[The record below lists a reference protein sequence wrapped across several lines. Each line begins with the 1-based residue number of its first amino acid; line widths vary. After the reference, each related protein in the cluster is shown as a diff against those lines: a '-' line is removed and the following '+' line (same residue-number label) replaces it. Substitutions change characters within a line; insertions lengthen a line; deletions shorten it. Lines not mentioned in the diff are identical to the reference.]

1 MVGGCVVFE
10 LLVGLEGGPYNGR
23 CRTQQQEMQ
32 SCDLKFRQHI
42 CVQVCSYMCNVCMY
56 VMMYVCNVM

>member
-56 VMMYVCNVM
+56 